1 MERWYLPLTKFI
13 KFINIVII
21 APELTKF
28 IVVIITKNENDNV
41 TSVITIIAPILVLVT
56 SARNAHPLEG
66 DLLPSIFF
74 C

>member
-41 TSVITIIAPILVLVT
+41 TSVITIIAPILVIVT

>member
-1 MERWYLPLTKFI
+1 MTKFI